1 MVVISDKIL
10 RIVAPS
16 GRPAT
21 TAALY
26 KLNLQEKALER
37 QISELKSSSG
47 TGGADV
53 QEEIRKLETKLS
65 EIQKKKEPLKAQL
78 EELREQEDKEAEAS
92 AAAREAALRKG
103 ENPYAHPLKI
113 DLTSIDRK

>member
-10 RIVAPS
+10 RIALI
-16 GRPAT
+16 RETAT

-47 TGGADV
+47 TGGAMF
-53 QEEIRKLETKLS
+53 RKRS
-65 EIQKKKEPLKAQL
+65 AS
-78 EELREQEDKEAEAS
+78 LRPDS
-92 AAAREAALRKG
+92 ARFRRRW
-103 ENPYAHPLKI
+103 
-113 DLTSIDRK
+113 SR